1 MSQERFKEQLDRMT
15 NDKGFI
21 AALDQSGGSTPG
33 ALEAYGVG
41 RDEYDTEDEMFDL
54 VHEMRTRIITSP
66 SFDSDYIIGAI
77 LFEQTMDREI
87 EGKKSSLYLWED
99 KHVVP
104 FLKVDK
110 GKEDKEN
117 GVQLMKPIPGLDET
131 LDRAKSL
138 GVFGTKMRSVIYE
151 YNEKGIADIIKQ
163 QFDYGRQIAAKGL
176 VPILEPEVDIHSENK
191 AKIESFMLEQVY
203 KNLEDNWD
211 DETPIMFKFT
221 IPTEPNL
228 YKDLIARDNVVRVV
242 ALSGG
247 YSLDKAAELL
257 AQNEGLIASF
267 SRAFAQ
273 NLNVDQT
280 EEEFDK
286 AMAETSKI
294 IYEASV
300 K

>member
-54 VHEMRTRIITSP
+54 VHQMRTRIITSP

-294 IYEASV
+294 IYEASI

>member
-54 VHEMRTRIITSP
+54 VHQMRTRIITSP

-247 YSLDKAAELL
+247 YSLDKASKLL

-294 IYEASV
+294 IYEASI

>member
-54 VHEMRTRIITSP
+54 VHQMRTRIITSP